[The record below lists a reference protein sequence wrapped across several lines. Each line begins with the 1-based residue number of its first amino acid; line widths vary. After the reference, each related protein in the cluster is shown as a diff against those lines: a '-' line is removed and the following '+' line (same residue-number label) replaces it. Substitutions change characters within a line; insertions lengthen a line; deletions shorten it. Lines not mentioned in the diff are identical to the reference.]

1 LSSHRHRG
9 YSRSLFAFPNLLIHP
24 GLSYMAIHGYNPTY
38 FTSSPANRAPEC
50 IMTSSRVHPHNLPRY
65 IHRAYRQMKI
75 LSPKTQLRRYCTWRC
90 PISPY
95 LPHPSDSTCS
105 IVFAS
110 RSRTY
115 KHHATFA
122 ESFAER
128 SKMYSPGAP
137 QCGLRISLG
146 TIVPVSRQTL
156 RGDLICPRWGVHD
169 SHTTDGVSP
178 GR

>member
-115 KHHATFA
+115 KCSNNAASRNICRELCREEQNVFTRCPAVRTSDLLGHDRPSIETDP
-122 ESFAER
+122 ER
-128 SKMYSPGAP
+128 RSYLSQMGSA
-137 QCGLRISLG
+137 
-146 TIVPVSRQTL
+146 
-156 RGDLICPRWGVHD
+156 
-169 SHTTDGVSP
+169 
-178 GR
+178 